1 MIDPLLLYSTKE
13 YREIHKFPTIPFPK
27 MLVMQAS
34 SFCNFTCLQCPRQ
47 TKVARRYVTK
57 LGQGYLEPTL
67 VTKLA
72 DEFKIEPSFIGV
84 LFALYGEPLMN
95 KNIVEF
101 VRIIKEAGKRVQIT
115 TNGFFLDDNMICQLL
130 GAGLDKIKI
139 SFQGTTKNEYAFWR
153 NNPYYDKIVGNVLK
167 LINEREKS
175 GRNIFIQV
183 GTSIANDTDDEVH
196 AFMEF
201 WSNKVDHVYYDFTG
215 MLHIQDFEYIK
226 GKTFKHQAV
235 RRTEP
240 CFDIFTRMS
249 VLYNGTVPLCV
260 DDEEHERGN
269 LYKNSIKEIWLS
281 ENFEKDRQMILKEG
295 NVLPQCKYC
304 YTSPRKP
311 I

>member
-139 SFQGTTKNEYAFWR
+139 SFQGTTKNEY
-153 NNPYYDKIVGNVLK
+153 
-167 LINEREKS
+167 IN
-175 GRNIFIQV
+175 
-183 GTSIANDTDDEVH
+183 
-196 AFMEF
+196 
-201 WSNKVDHVYYDFTG
+201 
-215 MLHIQDFEYIK
+215 
-226 GKTFKHQAV
+226 
-235 RRTEP
+235 
-240 CFDIFTRMS
+240 
-249 VLYNGTVPLCV
+249 
-260 DDEEHERGN
+260 
-269 LYKNSIKEIWLS
+269 
-281 ENFEKDRQMILKEG
+281 
-295 NVLPQCKYC
+295 
-304 YTSPRKP
+304 
-311 I
+311 